1 MIEMEIKLRNNCFQ
15 GLETLLIG
23 SWGRTLGSYHLP
35 PPYTNPQYT
44 KSSNI
49 DLLSAFMIESKP
61 LG

>member
-1 MIEMEIKLRNNCFQ
+1 LKKQLIL

-23 SWGRTLGSYHLP
+23 SWGRTLSSGHPP
-35 PPYTNPQYT
+35 PPYTNPHYT

-49 DLLSAFMIESKP
+49 DLLSAFNIGSKP